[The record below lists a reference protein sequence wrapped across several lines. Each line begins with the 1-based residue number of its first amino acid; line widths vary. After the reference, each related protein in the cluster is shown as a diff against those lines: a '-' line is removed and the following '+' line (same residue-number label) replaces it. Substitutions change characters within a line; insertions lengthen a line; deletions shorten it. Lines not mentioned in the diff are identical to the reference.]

1 VRTIDG
7 ENSSSAA
14 PKTSDFEYQPFGRL
28 TKLRANDGT
37 VSTLLHDPYGRL
49 TYQRDPDTLGTIYT
63 YNPFGEVKTSLEGY
77 TVQRA
82 FGYDRLGRVT
92 SVVDGNGSCDTPDR
106 TGCSEWIYD
115 RGTSAI
121 GQLSESVSPP
131 TAENAAGQH
140 VLYSYEPATSTSRRA
155 LLKSLTYAIDGVS
168 YTIGIHYDDQA
179 RTEQV
184 DFPDLGS
191 GAQIKARYGYDDL
204 SGALN
209 SVSEVGGNATRF
221 IWGVRDAFQAQLPS
235 SIEFGN
241 GAVSTISY
249 DPQRR
254 FLKAIETKLNGE
266 TVQNLSYDRYGNG
279 QVKELL
285 NTRGA
290 QTDRFSYEY
299 DLVGRL
305 AQTKQVSSVQPDDV
319 DKSYGYD
326 VHGNLNNF
334 AGRIITFPDAT
345 PHLPSAVGSTA
356 YTHVNGNLTSRT
368 GADVPGSSQV
378 FTYTPFNLPKTITTG
393 TINPRLTQ
401 LDYTADE
408 QRVVRR
414 DPDRTHHFAGDL
426 YERVS
431 SPSGATLEEH
441 FRLPAGATIV
451 AEIIRTP
458 AGDQTLYFH
467 PDALGT
473 PETLTDASGTVTHQ
487 SFDPFGARPDGS
499 ATLATR
505 IGYTGQHQDDDLALI
520 DMGGR
525 VYDPL
530 AGRFTTADPV
540 LQAPYSSQGQNRY
553 AYVFNDPINL
563 TDPSGF
569 SADGVG
575 AGGGAFAGEL
585 LIGGLARASISS
597 GALTGAGI
605 GGGVAG
611 GAANVVGTLLAN
623 PFVGSSGGT
632 YGAAAPSGAQNSNP
646 VKPGGMNAVGQGRPP
661 GAAAVQERAGFAD
674 VEARADRL
682 MELLDRLPDER
693 TAQVFAVF
701 DRAAGKLTVTDLDTK
716 DTVTVDV
723 TSGGAPYG
731 DPIPKG
737 EWDILAQERTGQ
749 YRLDY
754 MDGKPRNDVHDP
766 TGRDRFRLHGP
777 GNTIGCIACK
787 DVKAWNKVRDLI
799 AKTKTMRVS
808 DHATPWWKFW
818 ESPPTITKFGT
829 LKVK

>member
-1 VRTIDG
+1 
-7 ENSSSAA
+7 
-14 PKTSDFEYQPFGRL
+14 
-28 TKLRANDGT
+28 
-37 VSTLLHDPYGRL
+37 
-49 TYQRDPDTLGTIYT
+49 
-63 YNPFGEVKTSLEGY
+63 
-77 TVQRA
+77 
-82 FGYDRLGRVT
+82 
-92 SVVDGNGSCDTPDR
+92 
-106 TGCSEWIYD
+106 
-115 RGTSAI
+115 
-121 GQLSESVSPP
+121 
-131 TAENAAGQH
+131 
-140 VLYSYEPATSTSRRA
+140 
-155 LLKSLTYAIDGVS
+155 
-168 YTIGIHYDDQA
+168 
-179 RTEQV
+179 
-184 DFPDLGS
+184 
-191 GAQIKARYGYDDL
+191 
-204 SGALN
+204 
-209 SVSEVGGNATRF
+209 
-221 IWGVRDAFQAQLPS
+221 
-235 SIEFGN
+235 
-241 GAVSTISY
+241 VSTISY

-661 GAAAVQERAGFAD
+661 GAAAVQERG
-674 VEARADRL
+674 
-682 MELLDRLPDER
+682 LPRYE
-693 TAQVFAVF
+693 
-701 DRAAGKLTVTDLDTK
+701 
-716 DTVTVDV
+716 
-723 TSGGAPYG
+723 GGAPG
-731 DPIPKG
+731 VPSGEGGNGGAGGLAPNAAGRFDPG
-737 EWDILAQERTGQ
+737 SYVD
-749 YRLDY
+749 YDRLS
-754 MDGKPRNDVHDP
+754 P
-766 TGRDRFRLHGP
+766 TARRLLRPIFDRFGY
-777 GNTIGCIACK
+777 
-787 DVKAWNKVRDLI
+787 DVARIRIRFDAEVSTADTNGDLI
-799 AKTKTMRVS
+799 RINPDLWSNPKWNNYKRMQLLTHEVTHSVQFQNLGSGAMRWRVGVERVTHVFG
-808 DHATPWWKFW
+808 DVYDVPNRLADTPLAGINVVDPRFTL
-818 ESPPTITKFGT
+818 EGIAARMEDFARTVPP
-829 LKVK
+829 